1 MRVKEGFECRQAKS
15 QKIVKPN
22 VLCTL
27 HKPGRYKLAGT
38 GWREGLGGGVNWVFE
53 YEYNYGVIFFYES
66 SGVYRSVKEYNYCE
80 ILFLYESCLCVHTSV
95 REYIV

>member
-1 MRVKEGFECRQAKS
+1 MPASKKSEDCQTECLVYPSQAGAIQAS
-15 QKIVKPN
+15 WDGVERG
-22 VLCTL
+22 V
-27 HKPGRYKLAGT
+27 
-38 GWREGLGGGVNWVFE
+38 GGGVNWVFE